1 MCHALKSRI
10 KLDFDLQ
17 FFHQFNPPRPL
28 TKRLKFFQFL
38 IKILMCLQIF
48 PANQTLRSQFP
59 ILLIFAIT
67 VSPRG
72 KLIELKSTKAWLSG
86 IWYPGKQ
93 ISSGSLTLGS
103 PYQKA
108 LILQGVN
115 LPQGVK
121 PPPPPPG
128 YASPGSQQL
137 FPKTFALA
145 WRKKCIILKYCLRFF
160 WFLEVKLRILITF
173 RNLNQNWKTY

>member
-1 MCHALKSRI
+1 MYYAGIQTRVAATAARYAQWATHIPSHLYNHVMRHTLTSTI

-17 FFHQFNPPRPL
+17 FVHQFNPPRPL

-48 PANQTLRSQFP
+48 PANQTLRSQFL

-108 LILQGVN
+108 LILQGFN
-115 LPQGVK
+115 LPQGVN
-121 PPPPPPG
+121 PPPPP
-128 YASPGSQQL
+128 
-137 FPKTFALA
+137 
-145 WRKKCIILKYCLRFF
+145 RVCIPRESAAIS
-160 WFLEVKLRILITF
+160 
-173 RNLNQNWKTY
+173 